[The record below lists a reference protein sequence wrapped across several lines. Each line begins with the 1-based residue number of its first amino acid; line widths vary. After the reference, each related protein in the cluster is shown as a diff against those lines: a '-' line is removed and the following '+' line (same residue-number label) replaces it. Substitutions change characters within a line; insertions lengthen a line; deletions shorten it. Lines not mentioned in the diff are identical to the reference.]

1 MSSPLYAFQLYSD
14 FFDFVKK
21 NIGLVIGLVG
31 QVGLIRAGTDWLTGP
46 AVDSH
51 YDDLSVSASMAR
63 SS

>member
-21 NIGLVIGLVG
+21 NIGLVG